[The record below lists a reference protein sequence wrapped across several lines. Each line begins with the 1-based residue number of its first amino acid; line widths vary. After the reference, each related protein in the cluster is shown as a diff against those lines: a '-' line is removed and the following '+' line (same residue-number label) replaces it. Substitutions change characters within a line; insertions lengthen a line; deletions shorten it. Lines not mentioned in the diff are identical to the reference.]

1 VLGVSLFLSD
11 IHSEL
16 RQPPNVNKEGEK
28 KARENEEERE
38 MEWKTAWNDPLMDYL
53 APYHRLIGDKRT
65 QRTFN
70 ETIKG
75 IIGAGSMICQQIA
88 VHSPELSQGKKGAQ
102 RVIRL
107 ASGESTKRS
116 QLDAE
121 HLTAQLRQAASEY
134 LGQAR
139 EEEIWLVADGSDLR
153 KPYASEM
160 PYLMQVKDLD
170 GKGLVPGYR
179 TLNVLGITPGRR
191 GILYHRLFSSQA
203 PGFVSEP
210 AEVQKALRMVSQALA
225 PYKKHKTLTWITD
238 RGFDDV
244 AVWRTIWEQDEHL
257 VCRIYHIERLVEVV
271 GPDGQWTS
279 SNLAQAQKQVC
290 TIARVETTLEVQ
302 RGKQL
307 HPKRQPVEVE
317 IAACPVRLTYST
329 AVRRKGQGE
338 QVTKTLWLVQ
348 VSILGTKQAP
358 WLLLTD
364 WPVEDEKSA
373 LRVFTMYRERWAA
386 EDSFKVTKEC
396 VGWEEVQVLD
406 WQALQTLVA
415 LAWVTAGFLYQ
426 MGVTFEWEEVQ
437 LIAQLG
443 GWEVRKDRKPGKIV
457 LMRGLRRLI
466 DMLVTQTFLS
476 RYASEHQGLPPNI
489 TAFLQGWTPPS

>member
-1 VLGVSLFLSD
+1 
-11 IHSEL
+11 
-16 RQPPNVNKEGEK
+16 
-28 KARENEEERE
+28 
-38 MEWKTAWNDPLMDYL
+38 MEWNPTWNDPLTKYL
-53 APYHRLIGDKRT
+53 APYHELMGDKRT
-65 QRTFN
+65 HKTFD
-70 ETIKG
+70 EIIGG
-75 IIGAGSMICQQIA
+75 IIGAGSLICQQIA
-88 VHSPELSQGKKGAQ
+88 AHSPQLSRGKKGAQ
-102 RVIRL
+102 CVIRL

-116 QLDAE
+116 ELDAE
-121 HLTAQLRQAASEY
+121 HLTAQLRTAAAEY
-134 LGQAR
+134 LGQASD
-139 EEEIWLVADGSDLR
+139 EEIWVVADGSDLR

-210 AEVQKALRMVSQALA
+210 AEVQQALEKVSQALA
-225 PYKKHKTLTWITD
+225 PFKGQKTITWITD

-244 AVWRTIWEQDEHL
+244 AAWRTIWEHNEHM
-257 VCRIYHIERLVEVV
+257 VCRIYHTDRLVEVLE
-271 GPDGQWTS
+271 PDGQWVQ
-279 SNLAQAQKQVC
+279 SNLAQAQQQVHKV
-290 TIARVETTLEVQ
+290 ARVQTTMEVQ
-302 RGKQL
+302 RGKQP

-329 AVRRKGQGE
+329 AVRRKGQGHK
-338 QVTKTLWLVQ
+338 VTKTLWLVQ
-348 VSILGTKQAP
+348 VSILGTTQAP

-364 WPVEDEKSA
+364 WPVEDEQSA
-373 LRVFTMYRERWAA
+373 LRIFMMYRERWAA

-396 VGWEEVQVLD
+396 LGWEEVQVLD

-426 MGVTFEWEEVQ
+426 MGVTFQWEEVQ
-437 LIAQLG
+437 LIAKLG
-443 GWEVRKDRKPGKIV
+443 GWEAHKDRTPGKIT

-466 DMLVTQTFLS
+466 DMLATQAVLS
-476 RYASEHQGLPPNI
+476 RYASQHQGLPPNL
-489 TAFLQGWTPPS
+489 TAFLQGRSPPSEL